1 MLPCSEAVFCPRFS
15 TKELGVVFYIIIVRR
30 LPTVLWLFCYQT
42 HTACAAH
49 MPMTGKLLWVKFSF
63 IRFARRTHCCSKV
76 EQHDGRYT
84 TNKRGKHDP
93 HDTLCALLCVCVCVC
108 ACMCILQI
116 VCVCRALRSAD
127 IYWHFRARACVKD
140 GGGGRVARVTLQTA
154 AAAGRISS
162 RPSIAFGRGRQMVP
176 EVE

>member
-1 MLPCSEAVFCPRFS
+1 MCCLAQQHYFARAFPLKSWVSFFILSLSGGC
-15 TKELGVVFYIIIVRR
+15 LQ
-30 LPTVLWLFCYQT
+30 LWLFCYQT

-127 IYWHFRARACVKD
+127 IYWHFRARACD
-140 GGGGRVARVTLQTA
+140 
-154 AAAGRISS
+154 SS
-162 RPSIAFGRGRQMVP
+162 QKSHNVH
-176 EVE
+176 